1 MFRISQKEMHLV
13 KISQNLAYILLFVLL
28 LPSHLFSF
36 DVWDLKRRKKQ
47 DGKELGYFFYPLV
60 YTVPGVG
67 SGNGAGGTI
76 INLLGDGS
84 TLNLIRIRGDY
95 EVDAVAATGMPIFT
109 PRLNLSLAYAHGRK
123 GAFSFYGR
131 GPDSSQTP
139 EFTLKFKDSYG
150 YGAELSLNFFQRQLE
165 FYAGYAAAVPK
176 IDLDASD
183 LGANIEDLPSQSSS
197 EQEQSIAIF
206 YKNMLKYFDLQRL
219 VVRRQGILIDR
230 TDDRIDPRNGLRL
243 QYEHWDTVGIGIT
256 DTVVDDYSLTAYFPS
271 KSKSSVLVANL
282 FHSGSRVIN
291 PLESSVKFDRAA
303 CLEGLQKSDKKYNWI
318 SDDTICNG
326 IEKGVQDFQKTEAG
340 NSNATSLGGTQR
352 LRSYPIGRFHDSY
365 SFFFGLESRFYF
377 MESSTPFNWI
387 IEKGVFQ
394 AFQLA
399 FFYEMGQVSPK
410 NDANLYKDL
419 KSSSGVG
426 LRIVFSS
433 VVLRADIARGEEGS
447 ERTVFVGYGF

>member
-1 MFRISQKEMHLV
+1 MLS
-13 KISQNLAYILLFVLL
+13 LL
-28 LPSHLFSF
+28 LPGQLFSF
-36 DVWDLKRRKKQ
+36 DVWDLKRRKQ
-47 DGKELGYFFYPLV
+47 QTEDELGYFFYPLV
-60 YTVPGVG
+60 YTVPGIG

-76 INLLGDGS
+76 LNLLGDGS
-84 TLNLIRIRGDY
+84 TLNLIQIRGDY
-95 EVDAVAATGMPIFT
+95 EVDAVAATGMPVFT
-109 PRLNLSLAYAHGRK
+109 PRLNLALAYAHGRK

-131 GPDSSQTP
+131 GPDSTETP

-150 YGAELSLNFFQRQLE
+150 YGAELSMNFFHRQLV
-165 FYAGYAAAVPK
+165 FYAGYAGAFPK

-183 LGANIEDLPSQSSS
+183 LGTNINELSSQSAS

-219 VVRRQGILIDR
+219 VVRRQGMLIDR

-291 PLESSVKFDRAA
+291 PLESPVKFDRAE
-303 CLEGLQKSDKKYNWI
+303 CIEGLKKSEKKNNWI
-318 SDDTICNG
+318 SDDTICKG

-340 NSNATSLGGTQR
+340 NSNATALGGTQR
-352 LRSYPIGRFHDSY
+352 LRSYPVGRFHDSY
-365 SFFFGLESRFYF
+365 TFFFGLESRFYF

-394 AFQLA
+394 AFQIAL
-399 FFYEMGQVSPK
+399 FHEIGQVSPK
-410 NDANLYKDL
+410 NDSNLYRDF
-419 KSSSGVG
+419 KSSTGMG

-433 VVLRADIARGEEGS
+433 VVLRADVASGSEGS
-447 ERTVFVGYGF
+447 EQTVFIGYGF

>member
-1 MFRISQKEMHLV
+1 MHLV
-13 KISQNLAYILLFVLL
+13 KISQNFAYILLFVLL

-36 DVWDLKRRKKQ
+36 DVWDLKRRKQQ

-271 KSKSSVLVANL
+271 KSKSSVLVA
-282 FHSGSRVIN
+282 
-291 PLESSVKFDRAA
+291 
-303 CLEGLQKSDKKYNWI
+303 
-318 SDDTICNG
+318 
-326 IEKGVQDFQKTEAG
+326 
-340 NSNATSLGGTQR
+340 
-352 LRSYPIGRFHDSY
+352 
-365 SFFFGLESRFYF
+365 
-377 MESSTPFNWI
+377 
-387 IEKGVFQ
+387 
-394 AFQLA
+394 
-399 FFYEMGQVSPK
+399 
-410 NDANLYKDL
+410 
-419 KSSSGVG
+419 
-426 LRIVFSS
+426 
-433 VVLRADIARGEEGS
+433 
-447 ERTVFVGYGF
+447 